1 MSEMRGTVIGVDGR
15 RGFLAM
21 QIDSGMVVVLELV
34 SGPMPAIDD
43 RGRGDLT
50 RLATVDMRNMSSER
64 DFKVAV
70 HKVGCSLESAL
81 EMIGAK
87 TPSDDGR
94 PARAPSSDVQHSA

>member
-15 RGFLAM
+15 RGFIAM

-34 SGPMPAIDD
+34 SGPMPAVDD

-81 EMIGAK
+81 ELLG
-87 TPSDDGR
+87 
-94 PARAPSSDVQHSA
+94 ARATSEMVRSVRAPTSAVQDSA